1 MSQVLDIRELYENG
15 DFDAIRKML
24 DAEEARAAEAA
35 RAARNKE
42 IMAARVEL
50 INAAVN
56 YAGVLGYDASEEDV
70 KRLEKEF
77 IEMERLAESAS
88 NFIKQVKVIEKPVK
102 STKEQ
107 TIAKHSD
114 EELIGQWIEKFV
126 RGV

>member
-1 MSQVLDIRELYENG
+1 MSQVLDIKELYESGN
-15 DFDAIRKML
+15 FDAIRKML
-24 DAEEARAAEAA
+24 DAEEARVAEAA

-42 IMAARVEL
+42 IMTARAEL
-50 INAAVN
+50 INASVN
-56 YAGVLGYDASEEDV
+56 YAGVLGYEASEEDV

-77 IEMERLAESAS
+77 IEMEKLAESAS

>member
-1 MSQVLDIRELYENG
+1 MSQVLDIKELYESGN
-15 DFDAIRKML
+15 FDAIRKML
-24 DAEEARAAEAA
+24 DAEEARVAEAA

-42 IMAARVEL
+42 IMVARVEL

-56 YAGVLGYDASEEDV
+56 YAGVLGYEASKEDV
-70 KRLEKEF
+70 ERLEEEF
-77 IEMERLAESAS
+77 LEMEKLAESAS

>member
-1 MSQVLDIRELYENG
+1 MSQVLDIRELYESGN
-15 DFDAIRKML
+15 FDAIRKML
-24 DAEEARAAEAA
+24 DAEEARVAEAA
-35 RAARNKE
+35 RVAKNKE

-56 YAGVLGYDASEEDV
+56 YAGVLGYEASEEDV
-70 KRLEKEF
+70 SRLEKEF
-77 IEMERLAESAS
+77 VEMEKLAKSAS

>member
-24 DAEEARAAEAA
+24 DAEEARVAEAK

-50 INAAVN
+50 INAAVV
-56 YAGVLGYDASEEDV
+56 YAGVLGYEASEEDV
-70 KRLEKEF
+70 SRLEKEF
-77 IEMERLAESAS
+77 VEMEKLAESAS

-102 STKEQ
+102 PTKKP
-107 TIAKHSD
+107 TTAKHSD

>member
-1 MSQVLDIRELYENG
+1 MSQILDIKELYESGN
-15 DFDAIRKML
+15 FDAIRKML
-24 DAEEARAAEAA
+24 DAEEARVAEAA

-50 INAAVN
+50 INASVN
-56 YAGVLGYDASEEDV
+56 YAGVLGYEASEEDV

-77 IEMERLAESAS
+77 IEMEKLAESAS

>member
-1 MSQVLDIRELYENG
+1 MSQVLDIRELYERG
-15 DFDAIRKML
+15 DFNAIRKML
-24 DAEEARAAEAA
+24 DAEEARVAEAA

-42 IMAARVEL
+42 IMTARAEL
-50 INAAVN
+50 INASVN

-77 IEMERLAESAS
+77 IEMEKLAESAS